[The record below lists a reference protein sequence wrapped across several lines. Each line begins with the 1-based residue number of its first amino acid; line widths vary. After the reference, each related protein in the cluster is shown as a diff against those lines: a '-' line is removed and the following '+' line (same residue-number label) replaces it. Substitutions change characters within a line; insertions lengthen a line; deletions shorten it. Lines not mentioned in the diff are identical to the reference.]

1 MKLLKWML
9 GAVVLLAVVYLIG
22 PKAKFGVVD
31 TEPVSFDIPLESL
44 AAYIEDRESSVEDLK
59 PGNGAEIVWAD
70 STHQKTEFAIV
81 YLHGFSASHEEGAPV
96 HRNVAERYGF
106 NLYLSRMFDHGR
118 DTKETFRT
126 LTPED
131 LVNSAKEEI
140 AIAKLLGEKVIL
152 MTCSTGSTVAA
163 LLAPEDPAV
172 HSVLMYSPNID
183 VYDPTSKLLTGRW
196 GKQMLGLVMGDYNQ
210 IDYDSTAAV
219 YWNKEYHTN
228 GLIALKYLIEEEMT
242 EENFRKFDKPLY
254 MGYYYEDEEHQDK
267 VVSVERML
275 DFYDQISTPGHL
287 KVKEAF
293 PDAGRHVFTSRVFSK
308 NTSKVTDRT
317 IAFMDEVL
325 GLIPIDAD

>member
-1 MKLLKWML
+1 
-9 GAVVLLAVVYLIG
+9 
-22 PKAKFGVVD
+22 
-31 TEPVSFDIPLESL
+31 
-44 AAYIEDRESSVEDLK
+44 
-59 PGNGAEIVWAD
+59 
-70 STHQKTEFAIV
+70 
-81 YLHGFSASHEEGAPV
+81 
-96 HRNVAERYGF
+96 
-106 NLYLSRMFDHGR
+106 MFDHGR

-228 GLIALKYLIEEEMT
+228 GLIALKYLI
-242 EENFRKFDKPLY
+242 
-254 MGYYYEDEEHQDK
+254 
-267 VVSVERML
+267 
-275 DFYDQISTPGHL
+275 
-287 KVKEAF
+287 
-293 PDAGRHVFTSRVFSK
+293 VFSK